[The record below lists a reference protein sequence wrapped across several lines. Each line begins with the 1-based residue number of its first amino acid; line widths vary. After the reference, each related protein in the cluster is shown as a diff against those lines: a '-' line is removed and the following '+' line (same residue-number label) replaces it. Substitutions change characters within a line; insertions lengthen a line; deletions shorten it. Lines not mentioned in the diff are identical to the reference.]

1 MTQIEISRKLAQ
13 DAGLEPQKADA
24 IVQAIA
30 EFSEGVAPVSHDY
43 LDKRLAEL
51 ESSMHR
57 WVIGTGVAVV
67 VTIVGTVIGTAIAAV
82 NFLAA
87 HHTP

>member
-1 MTQIEISRKLAQ
+1 MSR
-13 DAGLEPQKADA
+13 
-24 IVQAIA
+24 
-30 EFSEGVAPVSHDY
+30 DY

-67 VTIVGTVIGTAIAAV
+67 VTIVGTVIGTAIGAV

-87 HHTP
+87 HHKP